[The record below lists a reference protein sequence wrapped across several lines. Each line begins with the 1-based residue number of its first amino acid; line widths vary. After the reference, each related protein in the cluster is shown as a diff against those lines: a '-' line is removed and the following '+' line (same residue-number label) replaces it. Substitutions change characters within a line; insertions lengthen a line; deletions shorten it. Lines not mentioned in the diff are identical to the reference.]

1 MEGKKFLFLSSMQRW
16 SVSAVLLALV
26 AAATAAVAFGAH
38 QTQFAKLVD
47 VSAETLKL
55 ALTASAGWVLVLL
68 YASANSSRRIER
80 ETRRFLDVD
89 LVRPTLASAALRS
102 SGALFDDEMPLT
114 MQRLHATRTSATYR
128 VSDGAGRVMHFWCNI
143 NVYDLAVVFMLPGEV
158 APVYESVFEPTL
170 AGFKRRGIEIQSFGL
185 VTHRFEHPAAARLH
199 LELYMTRTLQEDFL
213 FNAASRF
220 HAAQALAGDLTS
232 FIGCLRRAGVDE
244 PLTKV

>member
-16 SVSAVLLALV
+16 SVSIVLLALV
-26 AAATAAVAFGAH
+26 FGATAAIALGAQH
-38 QTQFAKLVD
+38 SQYAKLVD

-89 LVRPTLASAALRS
+89 LVRPTLTPAFLRS
-102 SGALFDDEMPLT
+102 TVALFDGEAPLT

-128 VSDGAGRVMHFWCNI
+128 VSDGAGRAMHFWCDL

-158 APVYESVFEPTL
+158 APLYERVFEPTL
-170 AGFKRRGIEIQSFGL
+170 AGFKRRGIEVQSFGL
-185 VTHRFEHPAAARLH
+185 VTHRFDDPPAPRQY
-199 LELYMTRTLQEDFL
+199 LELYMTRTLPEDFL

-232 FIGCLRRAGVDE
+232 FIGCLRRAEQD
-244 PLTKV
+244 LQQ